1 MTKHRRGAFRKAGSR
16 QPSAYKKASA
26 IRRLFGAEQLE
37 SRTVMAV
44 DLGVVSDYFN
54 PNQPT
59 DVNADGRVTAY
70 DALMVINELNRRLV
84 TNQSSLLAPKA
95 SFSTSGAEG
104 EASDLQYY
112 DVNNDGRVTAYDALS
127 VINDLNAEGE
137 DADDRVAFEIHA
149 YLPGTDTPVSEV
161 ARGDEFD
168 VVIKVDDLREFV
180 VIDNVVSEVKGF
192 VTAQFDILHDTSKV
206 ELQAPEVRYIQ
217 FTSQVANHTTG
228 TPSTFTLTFNGQTTA
243 PIQYT
248 SNAANMITRIQTALD
263 GLNNVDP
270 LDVEVTP
277 DYYDSAPRRYMITFR
292 GQYAGTDIPTDSFTA
307 DPTNLAGTAGK
318 DIFVTTLANGT
329 VNDPVGVRES
339 FRTYVIPDVV
349 FDKFYFDRP
358 AASIVTDPIF
368 DGFGQL
374 IQAEGFNDV
383 SISAALQ
390 TSNYPG
396 NALQEYLRFRVKAV
410 DGGDVTF
417 SLDRTNLDDD
427 DVLLFDEAPVPLTQI
442 AYRIPAVTVT
452 IIEAVTAVP
461 DTATV
466 TESNPAGVTITPL
479 TNDTIVS
486 GTKQIPPFAQFTTI
500 NGGVV
505 QRVNSTTI
513 RYTNTTDF
521 NGPDE
526 FSYTISD
533 GLGNTDTGTIEVTV
547 TPVNDAPVISV
558 PPAGQSVLEDEVFF
572 FGPGNSIVVSDVD
585 ADSGATF
592 TVTLATSQGILSIS
606 ELPGVTTTN
615 NASSS
620 VTLVGSRTVINE
632 MLETLEYTPPAEFN
646 GSVTINVTAND
657 GGSTGAGGALADS
670 DSFIISVNAVNDG
683 PALTVPGPQ
692 STVENEAVDLGDP
705 VSVVISDIDAASGV
719 VTVTV
724 TASFG
729 TLTAPTPAGAN
740 GSIGGSGTATL
751 VLNGTV
757 ANVNTALLSLVY
769 TPDLDFVGND
779 LLSVEVS
786 DNGNTGSG
794 GALTASET
802 IDVEVIS
809 LIRPRARNDA
819 RTVLEGDSITV
830 DVLANDEA
838 NLPDPTVYVRD
849 LVSFSPNAVAL
860 ISGVP
865 TTVGTVSRVDAGAAG
880 TFEDQLMY
888 TPNAG
893 FEDFFGTVTFSYT
906 MTDDKPGSVPVSATV
921 TLTVTN
927 VNDAPVAVDDLYST
941 DEDIALV
948 VPSVLNPD
956 SLLANDEDVDGNTL
970 TVNVTVLPQNGS
982 LVWSANG
989 NFTYTPNAN
998 FNGMDEFQY
1007 TVSDGQTTSLT
1018 PATVTILV
1026 NAVNDAPVGVADSYT
1041 TLEDTLLTVDGSVA
1055 FPSVLDNDADVEND
1069 ILTAELLTTTT
1080 RGTLT
1085 FNEADGTF
1093 TYQPSL
1099 NLNGLDSF
1107 TYRTFDGD
1115 RYSAPVTV
1123 TINVTPDNDAP
1134 VAQDN
1139 NYTVEER
1146 ATLTVSVPGV
1156 LGNDS
1161 DVDSA
1166 TLTAVLVS
1174 TTANGSLTL
1183 NANGSFTYTPNTGF
1197 LGNDTF
1203 TYRAS
1208 DGSLTSAIATVTIN
1222 VTDVNDPPTANPDS
1236 YTTLEDTQLVVPGA
1250 GLLPSLIA
1258 NDTDPESPNSAL
1270 TASLVAGPSSGT
1282 LVLNP
1287 NGTFTYTP
1295 ALNVNGPVT
1304 FTYRVSDGSL
1314 FSQPTTVTIN
1324 ITPVN
1329 DAPVVTNKEILA
1341 VKDIDDQ
1348 PFTIVNATDTDVEG
1362 DNLTVVGLSNTS
1374 TVSAVTTLVTS
1385 NGGTVT
1391 IDGTKGV
1398 LYTPAVGFEGDDSF
1412 FYTVSDGTAQVVA
1425 RVDIEVI
1432 AFRFTDVSGTVYVDA
1447 DNDGVIDGGE
1457 RRLAGMEVRLV
1468 GTDFQGN
1475 SVVTPYTVTDEE
1487 GFYLFSQVRPG
1498 SYVIE
1503 QLQPGTLRD
1512 GKETAGLG
1520 GSLITGSQNIAVELP
1535 ILGIIG
1541 GSTGHNFGELGIDAT
1556 GLTNS
1561 AGLVN
1566 EILASSGSNG
1576 VVFEI
1581 DGSGN
1586 ALWFYQMT
1594 GWSGLESMSFNLANG
1609 FASAQLYTNGHAT
1622 GTTVYQAPASS
1633 AAGSPRFRILGTTN
1647 TGGYIIRL
1655 DGTST
1660 GFGVD
1665 LSAAE
1670 VPEGEPSDPAMEQYQ
1685 EAVDAAFGDGSA
1697 WA

>member
-1 MTKHRRGAFRKAGSR
+1 LIWAWC
-16 QPSAYKKASA
+16 Q
-26 IRRLFGAEQLE
+26 E
-37 SRTVMAV
+37 
-44 DLGVVSDYFN
+44 YFN

-84 TNQSSLLAPKA
+84 SNQSSLLAPKA

-104 EASDLQYY
+104 EASDLQFY

-137 DADDRVAFEIHA
+137 DSDDRVAFEIHA

-292 GQYAGTDIPTDSFTA
+292 GQYAGTDIPTASFTA
-307 DPTNLAGTAGK
+307 DPTNLAGPAGK

-358 AASIVTDPIF
+358 AASIVTEPIF

-374 IQAEGFNDV
+374 IQDEGFNDV

-417 SLDRTNLDDD
+417 SLDRTNVDDD

-486 GTKQIPPFAQFTTI
+486 GTKQIPPFAQFTTV

-526 FSYTISD
+526 FSYTLSD

-547 TPVNDAPVISV
+547 TPVNDAPTIDV
-558 PPAGQSVLEDEVFF
+558 PAAGQSVLEDEVFF
-572 FGPGNSIVVSDVD
+572 FAPGNSIVVSDVD

-632 MLETLEYTPPAEFN
+632 MLETLEFEPTANFN
-646 GSVTINVTAND
+646 GTATIAITAND
-657 GGSTGAGGALADS
+657 GGSSGAGGAQQALSNFTLA
-670 DSFIISVNAVNDG
+670 VGAVNDA
-683 PALTVPGPQ
+683 PTLTVPLDVLMGF
-692 STVENEAVDLGDP
+692 ENELLDLGSPDP
-705 VSVVISDIDAASGV
+705 IVVGDIDVGTGV
-719 VTVTV
+719 LEITIL
-724 TASFG
+724 SSNG
-729 TLTAPTPAGAN
+729 TLTAPTPAGATGAISGN
-740 GSIGGSGTATL
+740 GTAAL
-751 VLNGTV
+751 VLTGSV
-757 ANVNTALLSLVY
+757 ASLNAALLGLEYLPNLGFFGAAELQV
-769 TPDLDFVGND
+769 V
-779 LLSVEVS
+779 VS
-786 DNGNTGSG
+786 DLGNTGNG
-794 GALTASET
+794 GPLTATEFIF
-802 IDVEVIS
+802 IDVQPDV
-809 LIRPRARNDA
+809 RPRARNDA
-819 RTVLEGDSITV
+819 RTVAEGNSITV

-838 NLPDPTVYVRD
+838 NPADIDSPAGYFKD
-849 LVSFSPNAVAL
+849 LTDFDSAAMAV
-860 ISGVP
+860 IGGNSVQ
-865 TTVGTVSRVDAGAAG
+865 VGTITRVEAGLPG
-880 TFEDQLMY
+880 TFEDQLLY
-888 TPNAG
+888 TPDAG
-893 FEDFFGTVTFSYT
+893 FEDFFGTVTFGYT
-906 MTDDKPGSVPVSATV
+906 MTDDKIGSIPVDATV

-927 VNDAPVAVDDLYST
+927 VNDAPIANDDSYST
-941 DEDIALV
+941 NEDVALV
-948 VPSVLNPD
+948 VPVATG
-956 SLLANDEDVDGNTL
+956 LLDNDEDIDSTNL
-970 TVNVTVLPQNGS
+970 TVTVTVQPTSGTLVWNANGS
-982 LVWSANG
+982 
-989 NFTYTPNAN
+989 FTYTPNAN
-998 FNGMDEFQY
+998 FNGNDEFQY
-1007 TVSDGQTTSLT
+1007 TVSDGQATSA
-1018 PATVTILV
+1018 PATAFIVV
-1026 NAVNDAPVGVADSYT
+1026 NPVNDRPTANSNFYST
-1041 TLEDTLLTVDGSVA
+1041 QEDTLLNVNGTIA
-1055 FPSVLDNDADVEND
+1055 FPSVLANDTDVD
-1069 ILTAELLTTTT
+1069 GDTLTAVLVVAPST
-1080 RGTLT
+1080 GTLN

-1093 TYQPSL
+1093 TYLPPL
-1099 NLNGLDSF
+1099 NFSGNVIF
-1107 TYRTFDGD
+1107 YYRAFDGEL
-1115 RYSAPVTV
+1115 SSSPKQV
-1123 TINVTPDNDAP
+1123 TIIVIPVNDAP
-1134 VAQDN
+1134 VGVAN
-1139 NYTVEER
+1139 SYVVEER
-1146 ATLTVSVPGV
+1146 QTLTVAAAQGV
-1156 LGNDS
+1156 LANDT
-1161 DVDSA
+1161 DVDS
-1166 TLTAVLVS
+1166 TNLTAVLVS
-1174 TTANGSLTL
+1174 TTANGTL
-1183 NANGSFTYTPNTGF
+1183 NFNANGSFNYTPNTGF

-1208 DGSLTSAIATVTIN
+1208 DGSLTSDITTVTIT
-1222 VTDVNDPPTANPDS
+1222 VTDVNDPPVAVADV

-1250 GLLPSLIA
+1250 GLLPTLLA
-1258 NDTDPESPNSAL
+1258 NDTDPESPSSSL
-1270 TASLVAGPSSGT
+1270 IASLVSGPASGN
-1282 LVLNP
+1282 LVLNA

-1295 ALNVNGPVT
+1295 AANANGQVT
-1304 FTYRVSDGSL
+1304 FTYRVSDGAL
-1314 FSQPTTVTIN
+1314 FSAPATVTIN

-1329 DAPVVTNKEILA
+1329 DAPIVTNKEILA

-1348 PFTIVNATDTDVEG
+1348 PFTIVNATDTDVDG
-1362 DNLTVVGLSNTS
+1362 NNLVIAGLSATN
-1374 TVSAVTTLVTS
+1374 VLSASNSIVTA

-1391 IDGTKGV
+1391 IDGQKGI
-1398 LYTPAVGFEGDDSF
+1398 LYTPAVGYEGDDSF
-1412 FYTVSDGTAQVVA
+1412 FYTVTDGTAQVVA
-1425 RVDIEVI
+1425 RVDIDVI

-1447 DNDGVIDGGE
+1447 DNDGTIDGDE

-1475 SVVTPYTVTDEE
+1475 AVSTPYAITDAD
-1487 GFYLFSQVRPG
+1487 GFYMFSQVKPG
-1498 SYVIE
+1498 NYVIE

-1520 GSLITGSQNIAVELP
+1520 GSLISGSQNIAVELP
-1535 ILGIIG
+1535 ILGILG
-1541 GSTGHNFGELGIDAT
+1541 GSTGHNFGELGVDAA

-1566 EILASSGSNG
+1566 EMLASSGHNG

-1581 DGSGN
+1581 DSSGN

-1594 GWSGLESMSFNLANG
+1594 GWSGLESMSFNLASG

-1633 AAGSPRFRILGTTN
+1633 AAGSPRFRILGTTS